1 MDCLMVENWF
11 SYAGHVS
18 RRGGAD
24 YNSDPPRAVFLVT
37 LIPPLPILV
46 REDCWRILPPLPSF
60 VHCYGPLQSSF
71 DRFWQLGRTAGG
83 QHHPPPPLWIGCV
96 WLPHLLSPAARLY
109 YFKQIYHAH
118 KLTATSPNISAL
130 RAPLN
135 PHFSVHCCV
144 SGIFKTGSG
153 FEVLEILP
161 MLSKHNW
168 KVFKNK
174 SYIRIYQLSAIFYFT
189 LQY

>member
-83 QHHPPPPLWIGCV
+83 QHHPPPPSESGVFDCPICSLRRHVSIISNKFIMHINSPPPHPIY
-96 WLPHLLSPAARLY
+96 LPSAR
-109 YFKQIYHAH
+109 HS
-118 KLTATSPNISAL
+118 TPTSPCIVVYPEFLKPDPA
-130 RAPLN
+130 
-135 PHFSVHCCV
+135 
-144 SGIFKTGSG
+144 
-153 FEVLEILP
+153 
-161 MLSKHNW
+161 SK
-168 KVFKNK
+168 F
-174 SYIRIYQLSAIFYFT
+174 
-189 LQY
+189 